1 VESARVAVEASAALD
16 GKWECMRG
24 DGQAVSMKFEIL
36 GNTLRHIA
44 SNTTM
49 TLVKGKGIEVG
60 TELVSFRSPETGQQ
74 MHAPVINQVAKPGA
88 ASIFSPALY
97 GGAGAGVEF
106 SLNPNDTIAIN
117 DFSSMAGAGSVDRPI
132 PMNCR
137 RLHA

>member
-1 VESARVAVEASAALD
+1 
-16 GKWECMRG
+16 MPG

-36 GNTLRHIA
+36 GNSLRHTA

-60 TELVSFRSPETGQQ
+60 TELITYRAPETGQQ
-74 MHAPVINQVAKPGA
+74 MHAPVIKQVAKPGY
-88 ASIFSPALY
+88 ASFFSTALY

-117 DFSSMAGAGSVDRPI
+117 DFSSMAGAGSVGRPV
-132 PMNCR
+132 PMTCR